1 LEHSSTGALILLILG
16 IETSCDETAASI
28 VEDGKIIRSN
38 VVASQLSL
46 HRRFGGVVPELA
58 SRAHLQAI
66 SPVLEKACQQAGVSL
81 QDLGGIAVTYG
92 PGLIGSLL
100 VGVSVAKSLS
110 YVHNLPFIGIN
121 HLEGHIHSAS
131 LSHSINP
138 PFVSLIASGGHTS
151 LVFIK
156 GDSDYKLLGATR
168 DDAAGEAYDKVAQ
181 LLGLGYPGGPEID
194 KLAQRGDKDKIR
206 FPRPYLPN
214 SFDFSFSGLKTAV
227 LYYLRDRK
235 KLPVT
240 GFKLRDAD
248 YTLPGTGKLSVS
260 EVADIAASFQAAVVD
275 VLVKKSFRAVMETK
289 VKTLVVGGGVTAN
302 RGLRKALRDKAE
314 EDKIKVY
321 MPPPDL
327 ATDNAAMVAASGYH
341 RIKKGE
347 RSNPLTLNAVA
358 NLSL

>member
-1 LEHSSTGALILLILG
+1 MLILG
-16 IETSCDETAASI
+16 IETSCDETAAAI

-38 VVASQLSL
+38 VVASQLKL
-46 HRRFGGVVPELA
+46 HEKFGGVVPELA

-66 SPVLEKACQQAGVSL
+66 SLTLEEAYRQAGVSSREM
-81 QDLGGIAVTYG
+81 DGIAVTYG

-100 VGVSVAKSLS
+100 VGVSLAKSLS
-110 YVHNLPFIGIN
+110 YVYGLPLIGVN

-131 LSHSINP
+131 LNYSVTP

-151 LVFIK
+151 LIFVR
-156 GDSDYKLLGATR
+156 GDNDYKLLGATR
-168 DDAAGEAYDKVAQ
+168 DDAAGEAYDKIAK

-194 KLAQRGDKDKIR
+194 KLARKGDKDKIK

-235 KLPVT
+235 KLLVTDCGLPVT
-240 GFKLRDAD
+240 
-248 YTLPGTGKLSVS
+248 
-260 EVADIAASFQAAVVD
+260 EVADVAAGFQAAVVD
-275 VLVKKSFRAVMETK
+275 VLVKKSFQAVKAMK

-302 RGLRKALRDKAE
+302 CSLRKALRDRAE
-314 EDKIKVY
+314 ESGIEVY
-321 MPPPDL
+321 IPSPNL
-327 ATDNAAMVAASGYH
+327 ATDNAAMIAAAGYH
-341 RIKKGE
+341 RFRQG
-347 RSNPLTLNAVA
+347 RASSPLILNAVA